1 MTQATSPMGPRRAPG
16 EVVAASCTG
25 FFLDGTVPGPVL
37 RQKRGGPRTP
47 GAVGPEGWDPPPF
60 ADSFGAL

>member
-1 MTQATSPMGPRRAPG
+1 MTQATSPMGLRRAPG

-25 FFLDGTVPGPVL
+25 FFLDGSPWACFKVEE
-37 RQKRGGPRTP
+37 GGPRTP
-47 GAVGPEGWDPPPF
+47 GAIGPKGWDPPPF